1 MIGRRCITPVNNSGE
16 IFLAKLLGL
25 TRIVNLMVQI
35 FAGWLVMIVT
45 TVIVFRAVGFAGAI
59 WEDSIGGP
67 PMGEAGAVALLVM
80 IFGSS
85 FSGYWVSVR
94 FVVQSRTA
102 APASLNNSTNSEC
115 RS

>member
-1 MIGRRCITPVNNSGE
+1 MCVNTVMGK
-16 IFLAKLLGL
+16 I
-25 TRIVNLMVQI
+25 I
-35 FAGWLVMIVT
+35 AGWLVMIVT

-67 PMGEAGAVALLVM
+67 PMGESGAVALLVM

-85 FSGYWVSVR
+85 FTGYWVSVR
-94 FVVQSRTA
+94 FVVQSRAA

-115 RS
+115 KS